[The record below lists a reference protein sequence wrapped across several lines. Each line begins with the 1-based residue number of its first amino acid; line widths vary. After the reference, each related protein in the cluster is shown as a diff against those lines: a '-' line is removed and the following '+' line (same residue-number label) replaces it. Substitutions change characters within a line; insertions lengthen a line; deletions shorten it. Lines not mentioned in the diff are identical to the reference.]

1 MSSAERWIVCNFWS
15 LLRYDEPRSYR
26 AGVATKWR
34 AVQLR
39 ATALLFEQICGLNG
53 SGKSTL
59 LKMLSGQEECCAGH
73 IHRSGQ
79 LRIGYFT
86 QQHVDQLDLTL
97 NAVQSLQI
105 K

>member
-1 MSSAERWIVCNFWS
+1 MVLN
-15 LLRYDEPRSYR
+15 
-26 AGVATKWR
+26 K
-34 AVQLR
+34 
-39 ATALLFEQICGLNG
+39 QICGLNG

-59 LKMLSGQEECCAGH
+59 LKMLSGQEECCAGQ
-73 IHRSGQ
+73 INRSGQ